1 MQKILGF
8 FAEYWV
14 RFVVSLFIGLT
25 VYVVSNAIFNTWSL
39 TIAHCNSC
47 FIAGFVLVGISA
59 LAALNLFG
67 AFDIFSFYFN
77 RKKKENGDKE
87 VLYDY
92 STRKKQERLKVKLAF
107 LPYLL
112 VGSLFLIASLIL
124 YFLI

>member
-14 RFVVSLFIGLT
+14 RLIVSFFIGI
-25 VYVVSNAIFNTWSL
+25 VIYVVYNSIKNSWIML
-39 TIAHCNSC
+39 IEHCNAC